1 MISKALSIIILAGG
15 RGRSTASRDEIDG
28 RGGGGGG
35 RVLEKT
41 TTGTEE
47 KARESEEE
55 ERDKAE
61 PVVLWGS

>member
-1 MISKALSIIILAGG
+1 MLAGG
-15 RGRSTASRDEIDG
+15 RGRSTVSRDDIDG
-28 RGGGGGG
+28 RGGGGGQ
-35 RVLEKT
+35 VLEKT

-47 KARESEEE
+47 KAREAEEE

>member
-1 MISKALSIIILAGG
+1 MISKAPRIIMLAGG
-15 RGRSTASRDEIDG
+15 RGRSTVSRDEIDG
-28 RGGGGGG
+28 RGGGGG

-47 KARESEEE
+47 KAQEAEEE

>member
-1 MISKALSIIILAGG
+1 MISKAPRIKMLAGG
-15 RGRSTASRDEIDG
+15 RGRSTVSRDEIDG
-28 RGGGGGG
+28 RGGGG

-47 KARESEEE
+47 KAREAEEE

>member
-1 MISKALSIIILAGG
+1 MISKAPRIKMLAGG
-15 RGRSTASRDEIDG
+15 RGRSTVSRDEIDG
-28 RGGGGGG
+28 RGGGGG

-55 ERDKAE
+55 GRDNAE
-61 PVVLWGS
+61 SVVLWGS

>member
-1 MISKALSIIILAGG
+1 MLAGG
-15 RGRSTASRDEIDG
+15 RGRSTVSRDEIDG
-28 RGGGGGG
+28 RGGGGG

>member
-1 MISKALSIIILAGG
+1 MLAGG
-15 RGRSTASRDEIDG
+15 RERSTVSRSKIDG
-28 RGGGGGG
+28 RGGGGG

-41 TTGTEE
+41 MTGTEE
-47 KARESEEE
+47 KAREAEEE

>member
-1 MISKALSIIILAGG
+1 MPAGG
-15 RGRSTASRDEIDG
+15 RGRSTVSHDKIDG
-28 RGGGGGG
+28 RGGGGG

-55 ERDKAE
+55 ESDKAE

>member
-1 MISKALSIIILAGG
+1 MFRIYCFIILADG

-28 RGGGGGG
+28 RGGGG

-47 KARESEEE
+47 KAQEAEEE

-61 PVVLWGS
+61 PVVLWGG

>member
-1 MISKALSIIILAGG
+1 MPAGG
-15 RGRSTASRDEIDG
+15 RGRSTVSHDKIDG
-28 RGGGGGG
+28 RGGGGG

-55 ERDKAE
+55 EKDKAE